1 MPTIKIVIKD
11 EVNCKLENLDVMMRR
26 KIMSK
31 FTYLLPYARHTPA
44 YKLGRW
50 DGTVK
55 FVTMGGGTYVK
66 LLDEIIPMLD
76 AANYDIE
83 VVDQRH
89 PWQFEFEEVNEQS
102 LSHLVWPKGHVN
114 EGEPIEFRDYQVTAL
129 NAFLSEPH
137 CLQEISTGAGKTL
150 ITAMLCLR
158 AEKYGRTITIVPNRD
173 LVTQTFKDYDLIGLD
188 VGVFFGSQKDY
199 TKTHTICTWQS
210 LNSLG
215 KRSKDGTAPIEWD
228 TFVEGVNALVV
239 DEAHGGKAEILKAM
253 LTGPFAQ
260 VPIRWGLTGT
270 IPKEESDWRGM
281 QVSIGPVVNK
291 IKASDLQEQG
301 VLANCNVNIVQMQD
315 QRTFP
320 NYQAELKYL
329 LSDANR
335 LDYIGKLITNISA
348 NGNTLVLVD
357 RIDAGEELIA
367 RIPDAVFI
375 NGGVKSTK
383 RADEYGD
390 VATATNK
397 VIVATYGVASV
408 GINIPRIFNLVLIEP
423 GKSFIRTI
431 QSIGRGLR
439 KAQDKDS
446 VEIWDI
452 TSSCKY
458 SKRHLTKRKEFYKEA
473 KYNYTVEKVSV
484 DHRKQ
489 VP

>member
-215 KRSKDGTAPIEWD
+215 KRSKDGTAP
-228 TFVEGVNALVV
+228 ARCLPRLHV
-239 DEAHGGKAEILKAM
+239 DSSACEACVARR
-253 LTGPFAQ
+253 
-260 VPIRWGLTGT
+260 VP
-270 IPKEESDWRGM
+270 
-281 QVSIGPVVNK
+281 
-291 IKASDLQEQG
+291 
-301 VLANCNVNIVQMQD
+301 
-315 QRTFP
+315 
-320 NYQAELKYL
+320 
-329 LSDANR
+329 
-335 LDYIGKLITNISA
+335 
-348 NGNTLVLVD
+348 
-357 RIDAGEELIA
+357 
-367 RIPDAVFI
+367 
-375 NGGVKSTK
+375 
-383 RADEYGD
+383 
-390 VATATNK
+390 
-397 VIVATYGVASV
+397 
-408 GINIPRIFNLVLIEP
+408 
-423 GKSFIRTI
+423 
-431 QSIGRGLR
+431 
-439 KAQDKDS
+439 
-446 VEIWDI
+446 
-452 TSSCKY
+452 
-458 SKRHLTKRKEFYKEA
+458 
-473 KYNYTVEKVSV
+473 
-484 DHRKQ
+484 
-489 VP
+489 